1 MESSMYYYT
10 LLSIAFLLLK
20 NYLQKANRLLPP
32 SPGLSLPVIGHL
44 YLLKKPLHRTLA
56 KVADRYGPIVYI
68 KFGSRPVILVSSP
81 SAAGE
86 CFTKHD
92 VAFANRP
99 KLLAGKYLGCNYTT
113 VTWASYGSHWRNLRR
128 IASLELLSSNRLQML
143 QGIRV
148 DEVRSLI
155 CRLSQG
161 SNGGEFQSLEMK
173 SKFFELTLNVMMRMI
188 AGKRYYGEEIAESE
202 EAKQFQQ
209 IVAETFQLSG
219 AGNAADF
226 LPILNYVGVSKL
238 EKKLIILQKK
248 RDKFL
253 QDLIDQHRQ
262 KQSGSALEHRSKT
275 MVDVMLSLQ
284 GTEPE
289 YYNDEIIRGLMHLW
303 SKAFCTIVPGH
314 VISRNRH
321 LIWNHGMG
329 SIALAQQPRSLA
341 KAQSEIDE
349 QIGQSRLVEEAD
361 LAKLPYLSCI
371 IYETL
376 RMYPA
381 APLLPPHEASEDCTV
396 GGFHVPRGTML
407 LVNAWAIQN
416 DPELWA
422 NPEQFKPERFQNVQG
437 ERDGF
442 KWLPFGTGR
451 RGCPGEGLATR
462 IVGLTL
468 VSLIQCFEWERS
480 GEEMVDMTE
489 GAGLAM
495 PKAHPLLAKC
505 RPRPT
510 MLALLSQ
517 L

>member
-1 MESSMYYYT
+1 MYYYT

-44 YLLKKPLHRTLA
+44 YLLKNPLHRTLA
-56 KVADRYGPIVYI
+56 KVADRSGPIVYI

-99 KLLAGKYLGCNYTT
+99 KLLAGKYLGYNYTT

-155 CRLSQG
+155 CRLSRG

-188 AGKRYYGEEIAESE
+188 AGKRYYGEDIAESISE

-226 LPILNYVGVSKL
+226 LPVLNYVGVSKL

-289 YYNDEIIRGLMHLW
+289 YYNDEIIRGLMHVSSL
-303 SKAFCTIVPGH
+303 TPNPI
-314 VISRNRH
+314 NLH
-321 LIWNHGMG
+321 LLIQN
-329 SIALAQQPRSLA
+329 
-341 KAQSEIDE
+341 
-349 QIGQSRLVEEAD
+349 
-361 LAKLPYLSCI
+361 Y
-371 IYETL
+371 
-376 RMYPA
+376 
-381 APLLPPHEASEDCTV
+381 TV
-396 GGFHVPRGTML
+396 
-407 LVNAWAIQN
+407 LVNSY
-416 DPELWA
+416 
-422 NPEQFKPERFQNVQG
+422 FTF
-437 ERDGF
+437 
-442 KWLPFGTGR
+442 
-451 RGCPGEGLATR
+451 
-462 IVGLTL
+462 
-468 VSLIQCFEWERS
+468 
-480 GEEMVDMTE
+480 
-489 GAGLAM
+489 
-495 PKAHPLLAKC
+495 
-505 RPRPT
+505 
-510 MLALLSQ
+510 SQ
-517 L
+517 YKTN

>member
-1 MESSMYYYT
+1 MHLQCTETESMESSMYYYT
-10 LLSIAFLLLK
+10 LLFIAFLLLK

-99 KLLAGKYLGCNYTT
+99 KLLAGKYLGYNYTT

-155 CRLSQG
+155 CRLSRG
-161 SNGGEFQSLEMK
+161 SNGGKFQSLEMK

-188 AGKRYYGEEIAESE
+188 AGKRYYGEDIAESE

-226 LPILNYVGVSKL
+226 LPVLNYVGVSKL

-289 YYNDEIIRGLMHLW
+289 YYTDEIIRGLMHVMLSAGTDTSSGTMEW
-303 SKAFCTIVPGH
+303 
-314 VISRNRH
+314 
-321 LIWNHGMG
+321 
-329 SIALAQQPRSLA
+329 ALSLLLNNPEALA

-416 DPELWA
+416 DPELWEK
-422 NPEQFKPERFQNVQG
+422 PEQFKPERFQNVQG

-451 RGCPGEGLATR
+451 RGCPGESLATR
-462 IVGLTL
+462 IVALTL
-468 VSLIQCFEWERS
+468 GSLIQCFEWERS